1 MGVVCN
7 STVLIALSR
16 IGHLWVL
23 ERLFGN
29 IAIPLAVYNDVV
41 VKGAG
46 KPGAR
51 DVAEA
56 KWIHVKAVRGEEQVE
71 RLSSILHRGEAEAI
85 ALAEEIDADL
95 IILDDD
101 HARRTADS
109 RGLNFTGTLAIL
121 LRAKQKGLIS
131 HLDALLAQLKSAGFY
146 TGKEYDE
153 ILKEAKES

>member
-16 IGHLWVL
+16 IGHLWIL

-29 IAIPLAVYNDVV
+29 ILIPLAVYDDVV
-41 VKGAG
+41 VKGAR
-46 KPGAR
+46 KPGAK

-56 KWIHVKAVRGEEQVE
+56 KWIHVQAVKDEEQVE
-71 RLSSILHRGEAEAI
+71 YLSSILHRGEAEAI
-85 ALAEEIDADL
+85 VLAEEIKAEL

-101 HARRTADS
+101 HARRIANS
-109 RGLNFTGTLAIL
+109 RGLNLTGTLTTL

-131 HLDALLAQLKSAGFY
+131 HLNILFAQLKSAGFY
-146 TGKEYDE
+146 TGREYDE
-153 ILKEAKES
+153 ILKEARES